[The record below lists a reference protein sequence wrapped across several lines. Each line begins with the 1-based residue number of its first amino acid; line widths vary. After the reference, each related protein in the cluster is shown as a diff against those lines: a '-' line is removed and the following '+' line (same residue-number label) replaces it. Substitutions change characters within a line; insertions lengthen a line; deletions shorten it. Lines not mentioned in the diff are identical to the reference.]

1 MFRGDHE
8 LALALAYIERVTSRV
23 RTISAPACGRRGA
36 NVPHLHAAVTSQFI
50 SRSTQGSERAS
61 SAQVL
66 RGRTF
71 FSSQSRAHVV
81 CAPRLLDQPT
91 VHRQS
96 TANEIQLVQYSQTS
110 KKQEHYNTTRGY
122 TRNERTSG
130 DADAET
136 CTVVRG
142 AQRKARTVRDHE
154 TTGFGGVVLCAGLG
168 HHRGMY
174 VWVAYRPDTGHGTRN
189 YGTSARQAFS
199 TVQCR
204 PGDGVERSHTRVG
217 LGGARET
224 PGVMERA
231 RP

>member
-142 AQRKARTVRDHE
+142 AQRKARTVHDHE
-154 TTGFGGVVLCAGLG
+154 TTGFFGVVLRAGLG
-168 HHRGMY
+168 HHRGY
-174 VWVAYRPDTGHGTRN
+174 VWVACRPDTGRGTRN
-189 YGTSARQAFS
+189 YGTGARQAFS

-204 PGDGVERSHTRVG
+204 LGDENAATREVAGERG
-217 LGGARET
+217 
-224 PGVMERA
+224 MERGL
-231 RP
+231 RS